1 MYSADRV
8 RLQVRAV
15 LVVYRAEVA
24 RIRQFSASSNVRRA
38 DLDDLRAR
46 SLQRLEETRAQL
58 DGSAAWHQEL
68 VGEIDRAQAFVSE
81 DED

>member
-1 MYSADRV
+1 MDSADRV

-24 RIRQFSASSNVRRA
+24 RIREYSASPSVLRA
-38 DLDDLRAR
+38 DLDDLQAR
-46 SLQRLEETRAQL
+46 SLQRLDETRAGL
-58 DGSAAWHQEL
+58 DGSAAWHAEL
-68 VGEIDRAQAFVSE
+68 VGEIDRARALVSE